1 MFLASCIA
9 FIACNASDPEPSQPP
24 PVDRD
29 AGPQV
34 TDAAVTDA
42 AVTDAAAGATAGA
55 AAKDA
60 EISLDAGISDAGDAS
75 IEEFHCDATAPL
87 SCPNPMPHYADVE
100 QIFAERCVSCHNGA
114 GEEWPLTSYEHVAD
128 WSGEIRAQMLA
139 CSMPPVYANIAMPLE
154 ERQTILNWIRCGFP
168 K

>member
-1 MFLASCIA
+1 VSCIA
-9 FIACNASDPEPSQPP
+9 FIACNSSNPAPSAPP
-24 PVDRD
+24 PGDRD
-29 AGPQV
+29 AGP
-34 TDAAVTDA
+34 DIA
-42 AVTDAAAGATAGA
+42 DAAAEVADAAAVDA

-60 EISLDAGISDAGDAS
+60 EITIDAGEGDAGDAS

-87 SCPNPMPHYADVE
+87 TCPDPMPHYADVA
-100 QIFAERCVSCHNGA
+100 QIFAERCISCHNGA

-128 WSGEIRAQMLA
+128 WYGEIRAQMLA

-154 ERQTILNWIRCGFP
+154 ERQTILDWIRCGFP